1 MTGTSNAKPPTGD
14 ASTRMG
20 SAQIDAFLVET
31 RHAVVG
37 VIRSDGAPQLS
48 PVWFLFE
55 NGRIYFSVLVD
66 SAKFRQL
73 ERDASI
79 SLCIDAG
86 HPDARFVTIQG
97 TGELIRETSAWS
109 EEMSSRIVRRYH
121 ATDEEARLYEAQT
134 KSEGPS
140 ALVVV
145 SPLRIVGRDFN

>member
-1 MTGTSNAKPPTGD
+1 MTGTSETERPTGD
-14 ASTRMG
+14 ASTRM
-20 SAQIDAFLVET
+20 SSDQIDAFLAET
-31 RHAVVG
+31 RHAVAG

-55 NGRIYFSVLVD
+55 NGRIYFSVFVD

-73 ERDASI
+73 ERDARI
-79 SLCIDAG
+79 SLCMDAG

-97 TGELIRETSAWS
+97 TAELVRETSAWA
-109 EEMSSRIVRRYH
+109 EEVSWKIVRRYH
-121 ATDEEARLYEAQT
+121 ATEEEARLFEAQT

-145 SPLRIVGRDFN
+145 SRLRIVGRDFN